1 MFAEYIVRIAC
12 WEVDYSNLIT
22 TRTIEKKLPGL
33 KAQVY
38 ENMNFH
44 APFVYIGTTQ

>member
-22 TRTIEKKLPGL
+22 TRTIEQKLPGL